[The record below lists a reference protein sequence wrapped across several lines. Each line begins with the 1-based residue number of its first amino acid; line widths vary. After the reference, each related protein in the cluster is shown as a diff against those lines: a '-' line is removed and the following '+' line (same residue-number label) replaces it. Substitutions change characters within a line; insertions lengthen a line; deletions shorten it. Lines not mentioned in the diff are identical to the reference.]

1 MNWDDRMF
9 LLLRVGS
16 GEIAGSGMVG
26 EFEREELPHSFPS
39 RRCTSEENPNLKAGS
54 RIGESGGSGG
64 PKPDPAAKDDER
76 R

>member
-9 LLLRVGS
+9 LVWRVES
-16 GEIAGSGMVG
+16 REIAGSGMVG
-26 EFEREELPHSFPS
+26 EFEREELPRSFPS

-54 RIGESGGSGG
+54 RIGESGESGG